1 MLFEKIIFICFI
13 LTIVVKYCV
22 HKQWKQLLTMKKDDS
37 KSFFKKNKNKNK
49 NKNIKKFEN
58 KFKYSFFLL
67 LRDEY
72 VLK

>member
-1 MLFEKIIFICFI
+1 
-13 LTIVVKYCV
+13 
-22 HKQWKQLLTMKKDDS
+22 LTMKKDDS